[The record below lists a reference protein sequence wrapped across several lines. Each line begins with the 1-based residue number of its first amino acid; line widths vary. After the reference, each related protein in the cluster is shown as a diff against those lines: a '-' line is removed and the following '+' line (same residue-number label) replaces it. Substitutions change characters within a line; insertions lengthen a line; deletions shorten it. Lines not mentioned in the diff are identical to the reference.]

1 MSVDISGHSK
11 KRGNTKSRSDQQ
23 SNRRNHSGFR
33 DLRKRALAASFS
45 AAISDYQTAA
55 GGGRS
60 NPWMTQTTRKFRAIR
75 RSRSQDLLPLV
86 SGWSGRFFDE
96 GATVLDAIQD
106 A

>member
-60 NPWMTQTTRKFRAIR
+60 NPWMTQTTRKIPRHPTLQIAGSATLGQR
-75 RSRSQDLLPLV
+75 LERSL
-86 SGWSGRFFDE
+86 F
-96 GATVLDAIQD
+96 
-106 A
+106 